1 MTPGST
7 AINLRTRSLI
17 VGAVLAGS
25 AAVNGCGGSTGP
37 SIASLATGSSR
48 CVLSDFKTVSSGLS
62 DNVAPSAPTS
72 AMVCRLQ
79 NGRHLSQ
86 RPIGSQEA
94 QLVLDKIN
102 DLPKLSKGA
111 SVVCGELKPDATRTA
126 LVFHYPGD
134 RRLFVAVGPCG
145 VVGSELGRR
154 SLSGSAADR
163 LVRLLAGT
171 AFSS

>member
-111 SVVCGELKPDATRTA
+111 SRCHEN
-126 LVFHYPGD
+126 
-134 RRLFVAVGPCG
+134 
-145 VVGSELGRR
+145 GSGF
-154 SLSGSAADR
+154 SLSGRPTAICCGWP
-163 LVRLLAGT
+163 VRCSRERARAKEPLGLCC
-171 AFSS
+171 